1 MNRPDD
7 PDAVMRELLRQPRPA
22 AVDAARAARVRPA
35 VHAAWKDAAAGTRN
49 WKRVVAIAAA
59 AVLVFAIALTVN
71 WRRER
76 GVPQTAGPIASTVFV
91 TSEVVFQHDGQ
102 ARAGRVSEELWAGT
116 RITTH
121 GGRAAIVLANG
132 VELRLDSNT
141 AVTLDSEASLSL
153 EHGALYL
160 DSSHRAGPPEPVA
173 IVARGAVIRDIGT
186 RYEVRLSDQEL
197 RVRVRDGRVEVSSAF
212 GTREADRGGQLRV
225 TSSAILSGR
234 ASTSGADWDWIVR
247 AIGPPQ
253 LEGRPLPEFL
263 EWAEREGGRPIRF
276 ADPAL
281 EKANRATIVYGSIES
296 LTVEEALDVV
306 LPSCGLARRT
316 DGDVIT
322 IVAAPPE
329 PGSPP
334 RVFQRGGV
342 VEAGQK
348 ETAADHPRGVK

>member
-7 PDAVMRELLRQPRPA
+7 PDAVVRDLLRQPRPA
-22 AVDAARAARVRPA
+22 AIDAARAARVRPA
-35 VHAAWKDAAAGTRN
+35 VHAAWKDAARPARH
-49 WKRVVAIAAA
+49 WKRGLALAAA

-71 WRRER
+71 ALRER
-76 GVPQTAGPIASTVFV
+76 AVPQAPAPIASTLFS

-102 ARAGRVSEELWAGT
+102 ARAARVGDGLTPGT

-121 GGRAAIVLANG
+121 AGRAAIVLANG

-141 AVTLDSEASLSL
+141 DITLDTEGSMSLAS
-153 EHGALYL
+153 GALYL
-160 DSSHRAGPPEPVA
+160 DSSNRTRPPDSVA
-173 IVARGAVIRDIGT
+173 IAARGTVIRNIGT
-186 RYEVRLSDQEL
+186 RYEVRLSDKEL

-212 GTREADRGGQLRV
+212 GMREADRGGQLSV
-225 TSSAILSGR
+225 TSSGIVAGR
-234 ASTSGADWDWIVR
+234 APTSGADWDWIVR
-247 AIGPPQ
+247 AIPPPQ

-263 EWAEREGGRPIRF
+263 AWAEREGGRPIRF

-281 EKANRATIVYGSIES
+281 ERANTATIVYGAIES

-322 IVAAPPE
+322 IVAADD
-329 PGSPP
+329 
-334 RVFQRGGV
+334 VRG
-342 VEAGQK
+342 AK
-348 ETAADHPRGVK
+348 